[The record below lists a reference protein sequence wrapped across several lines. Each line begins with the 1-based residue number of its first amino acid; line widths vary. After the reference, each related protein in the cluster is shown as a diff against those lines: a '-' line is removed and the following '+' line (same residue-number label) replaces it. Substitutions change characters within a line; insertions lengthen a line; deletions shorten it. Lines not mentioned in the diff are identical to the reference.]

1 MAIYKS
7 FTGDQTNIVL
17 IAKGGRNNG
26 NVNKILITNT
36 HPSNVL
42 KVTLDLHDGTNTFN
56 IVKLIQ
62 VPTSVSLLLDEN
74 IRFDSNIYNLRI
86 TTTNSANCDLII
98 K

>member
-7 FTGDQTNIVL
+7 FTGDQTNVVL
-17 IAKGGRNNG
+17 ITKGANQGG
-26 NVNKILITNT
+26 NISKILITNT
-36 HPSNVL
+36 HASNVL
-42 KVTLDLHDGTNTFN
+42 KVTLDLYDGTNVFN

-62 VPTSVSLLLDEN
+62 VPAGVSLLLDDN
-74 IRFDSNIYNLRI
+74 LGFNKDVYNLRI